1 MKKILLLLL
10 TMLGLAGCASTPSH
24 PALQAAA
31 DLPKLLPVREFV
43 ANVKFNG
50 GYTISPDGKKIAW
63 FGVHGFGPAL
73 LVKTVGQD
81 QVTAFKGIPI
91 GLHWAQDSRRLFYL
105 KDQGGNEN
113 FHVMMVDSEQA
124 HAEPVDLTPYP
135 GIQATIVRVIQS
147 DPAHILVAHN
157 QRDKKLSDLYKIN
170 IDTRQQMLV
179 AQNPGDAVN
188 VVTDPAGKL
197 VAVVRQTADKTTLA
211 NSDTLK
217 EILAWN
223 SEETVEVLDVASDGR
238 SVYLLS
244 NRNRNLVGLTRLDLQ
259 TGQETPVHEEAEAD
273 IEHVQIGRVSRLPL
287 LAASTPGYPKTHFL
301 DARLQADLA
310 PLMSPALRALHI
322 LSMDDSEQH
331 MTLRIDED
339 GSTKYYLFDRGNG
352 RKTLIGEAPNSA
364 HAAQL
369 ASPQPITVQSRD
381 GLPLHGYLTLPKG
394 AKAERLPTVLLVHG
408 GPWWRDHWDNGLG
421 MQQFLANRGYAV
433 LQINYRGSTG
443 YGRAFTEAGIGEFGG
458 TGKMHNDLMDGVQWA
473 VKQGISDPGKVAIMG
488 ASFGGYATLAG
499 LTFTPD
505 AYACG
510 IDLVG
515 PSNLATLQEEAPEYW
530 KPFMHRMRKYMGD
543 PSDPEQRKKMLA
555 QSPISHAANVRS
567 PLLIVQGANDP
578 RVKRAQSDLMVE
590 ALRQAGKQVD
600 YMPLA
605 NEGHGTT
612 NWPNNL
618 KIYRRAEDF
627 LAKCLGG
634 RSSGFDMYELA
645 SWMF

>member
-10 TMLGLAGCASTPSH
+10 MTLGLAGCASAPSH

-31 DLPKLLPVREFV
+31 DLLKLLPVHEFV
-43 ANVKFNG
+43 ANTKSNG

-124 HAEPVDLTPYP
+124 QAEPVDLTPYP
-135 GIQATIVRVIQS
+135 GIHAMIVRVIQA

-188 VVTDPAGKL
+188 VVTDRAGKL
-197 VAVVRQTADKTTLA
+197 VAVMRQSADKTTLV
-211 NSDTLK
+211 NSDTQK
-217 EILAWN
+217 EIIAWN
-223 SEETVEVLDVASDGR
+223 SEETVDVLDVASDGR

-259 TGQETPVHEEAEAD
+259 TGQETPVYEEADAD
-273 IEHVQIGRVSRLPL
+273 IEHVQISRVSRLPL

-310 PLMSPALRALHI
+310 SLMTPALRALHI
-322 LSMDDSEQH
+322 LSMDDSERR

-339 GSTKYYLFDRGNG
+339 GSTKFYLFDRGNG
-352 RKTLIGEAPNSA
+352 GKTLIGEAPNGA

-369 ASPQPITVQSRD
+369 ASSQPITVQSRD
-381 GLPLHGYLTLPKG
+381 GLPLHGYLTVPKG

-458 TGKMHNDLMDGVQWA
+458 TGKMHDDLMDGVQWA
-473 VKQGISDPGKVAIMG
+473 VKQGIADPGKIAIMG

-499 LTFTPD
+499 LTFTPE

-510 IDLVG
+510 VDLVG

-530 KPFMHRMRKYMGD
+530 KPFLHRMRKYMGD
-543 PSDPEQRKKMLA
+543 PGDPEQRKKMLA
-555 QSPISHAANVRS
+555 QSPISHAAAVRS

-578 RVKRAQSDLMVE
+578 RVKRAQSDQMVE

-600 YMPLA
+600 YMPLE
-605 NEGHGTT
+605 NEGHGTR

-634 RSSGFDMYELA
+634 RSSGFDLYELA